1 MPRKA
6 DFQAHIKKIEIVNKT
21 IGENWFQSIRIILED
36 IELNDENLVEL
47 RQFRP
52 NELIFTTLES
62 IQPTLFDQ
70 EGQINKKNGKS
81 CHREEAREIAR
92 DDIGDDDPL
101 ITFEEGDCGAD
112 GVVVKQF
119 SFGR

>member
-36 IELNDENLVEL
+36 IELNDENLVEI

-70 EGQINKKNGKS
+70 EGLQCKKNGKT
-81 CHREEAREIAR
+81 CHSEEAREIAH
-92 DDIGDDDPL
+92 DDPGDDDPL
-101 ITFEEGDCGAD
+101 VIFEEGDSQPD
-112 GVVVKQF
+112 GVVIKQF

>member
-21 IGENWFQSIRIILED
+21 LGESWVQSIRIILED
-36 IELNDENLVEL
+36 IALNDENLVEL

-62 IQPTLFDQ
+62 VQPTLFP
-70 EGQINKKNGKS
+70 
-81 CHREEAREIAR
+81 REEQQGRGSAPGDLAL
-92 DDIGDDDPL
+92 DDAGGDEPL
-101 ITFEEGDCGAD
+101 LTFEEGDGQVD

-119 SFGR
+119 SFVK